1 MGYPTKLLS
10 DDEVIKFEMRPH
22 WRALILPVI
31 TLVVDV
37 FLFVLLFMLVGSWW
51 AGTVLRWI
59 LVAIAVVILVW
70 RVITPF
76 MRWISTQ
83 YVFTDRR
90 VIVRDGVIAKHG
102 RDMPLSKVNNVTFD
116 VSMLGRM
123 LNYGELHIQSAGE
136 NAGLDIIDVP
146 NVEQIQRDVYR
157 LHEEDDARRRS
168 SGGGVLPTD
177 GT

>member
-1 MGYPTKLLS
+1 MAYPTKLLS
-10 DDEVIKFEMRPH
+10 DGEVIKFEMRPH
-22 WRALILPVI
+22 WRALIVPALLLI
-31 TLVVDV
+31 VVV
-37 FLFVLLFMLVGSWW
+37 FFGVLLYLW
-51 AGTVLRWI
+51 APWDWLRWVI
-59 LVAIAVVILVW
+59 IGLGVIIVVW
-70 RVITPF
+70 GVITPF
-76 MRWISTQ
+76 MRWFSTE

-116 VSMLGRM
+116 VSVFGRM

-136 NAGLDIIDVP
+136 NSGLDILDVP

-157 LHEEDDARRRS
+157 LHEEDDARRRN
-168 SGGGVLPTD
+168 SGGGVLPND

>member
-10 DDEVIKFEMRPH
+10 EDEVIKFEMRPH
-22 WRALILPVI
+22 WRSLILPI
-31 TLVVDV
+31 LTLVVDV
-37 FLFVLLFMLVGSWW
+37 FLLVLLYMW
-51 AGTVLRWI
+51 APWEWLRWVI
-59 LVAIAVVILVW
+59 IGLAVIILVW

-116 VSMLGRM
+116 VSMLGRV

-168 SGGGVLPTD
+168 SGGVLPTD